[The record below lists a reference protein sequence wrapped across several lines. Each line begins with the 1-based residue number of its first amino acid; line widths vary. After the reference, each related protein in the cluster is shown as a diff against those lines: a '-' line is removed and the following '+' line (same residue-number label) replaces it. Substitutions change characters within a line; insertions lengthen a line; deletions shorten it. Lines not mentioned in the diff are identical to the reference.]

1 MAVQAAFPP
10 LRRDPATV
18 SQLRRAL
25 FSMIGRGELRP
36 GERLN
41 EVQLSKAFGV
51 SRGPL
56 REAAR
61 MLESEGLLVS
71 AANRGF
77 SVAPGSAQD
86 IADLYALKPHLD
98 RAFYA
103 DLVERTD
110 RETLNDLAAMIEALP
125 RHDPVSFAEG
135 LHVFRRAAYRQIR
148 NPAIARHAVAFA
160 RRDFAL
166 TPVLPAPLA
175 RARIESF
182 SETLRATWRE
192 VCARNAAGALS
203 IMAADAAAMC
213 ATIGTIVGPAPDA
226 QLRVIAR

>member
-1 MAVQAAFPP
+1 MAVPAAFPL

-18 SQLRRAL
+18 AQIHRAL
-25 FSMIGRGELRP
+25 FHMIGGGGLRP

-41 EVQLSKAFGV
+41 EVRLAHAFGV

-77 SVAPGSAQD
+77 SVAPGTAQD
-86 IADLYALKPHLD
+86 VADLYALKPHLD
-98 RAFYA
+98 RAFYG
-103 DLVERTD
+103 DLVEQTD
-110 RETLNDLAAMIEALP
+110 GETLGDLAEAIEMLP
-125 RHDPVSFAEG
+125 RHDPFSFAEG
-135 LHVFRRAAYRQIR
+135 LLAFRLAAYRHIR
-148 NPAIARHAVAFA
+148 NPAIARHAIAFA

-175 RARIESF
+175 RERSDSF
-182 SETLRATWRE
+182 SETLRAAWRE
-192 VCARNAAGALS
+192 VRARNAAAALS
-203 IMAADAAAMC
+203 IMTADAAAMC
-213 ATIGTIVGPAPDA
+213 AALVTIEGPPQGA
-226 QLRVIAR
+226 QLRVIAH